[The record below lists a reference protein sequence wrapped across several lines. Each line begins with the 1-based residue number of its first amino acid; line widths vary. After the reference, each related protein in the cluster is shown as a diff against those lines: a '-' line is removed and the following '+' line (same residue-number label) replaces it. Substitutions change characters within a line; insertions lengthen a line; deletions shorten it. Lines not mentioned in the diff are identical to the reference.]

1 MVDLLVCFVFAV
13 STPVS
18 WLAAICVD
26 GFGAKVGKSVRI
38 YNTAKIYYPP
48 NLILKDNCLIG
59 PHVDLYCV
67 APITIG
73 ENSMVSQY
81 SYLCAASH
89 DHNQAHLPL
98 IAEPI
103 TVESG
108 SWVCARAFLGPGVT
122 VGKNSLV
129 AACSVVV
136 KDVPDNKIVGGN
148 PAKLIKDREPRG
160 SANEQN

>member
-1 MVDLLVCFVFAV
+1 MLRR
-13 STPVS
+13 
-18 WLAAICVD
+18 
-26 GFGAKVGKSVRI
+26 FGAKVGRGVRI
-38 YNTAKIYYPP
+38 YNTAKVYYPP
-48 NLILKDNCLIG
+48 NLVLGNHCLIG

-98 IAEPI
+98 IAKPI

-122 VGKNSLV
+122 IGKNSLV
-129 AACSVVV
+129 AACGVVV
-136 KDVPDNKIVGGN
+136 KDVLDNQIVGGN
-148 PAKLIKDREPRG
+148 PAKLIKNREP
-160 SANEQN
+160 SEKMASEI